1 MVDYK
6 IVHQL
11 PGRIKIHLPLIKGLS
26 VEKLKLLADRLFP
39 DFELPDGIKKVR
51 PNPITGN
58 VVIEYDPNKIDI
70 LVFLEE
76 LRLRMKDLDINSF
89 LKN

>member
-11 PGRIKIHLPLIKGLS
+11 PGRIKIHLPLIKGVS
-26 VEKLKLLADRLFP
+26 VEKLKLLAERLFA

-76 LRLRMKDLDINSF
+76 LRLRIKNLDINSF

>member
-1 MVDYK
+1 
-6 IVHQL
+6 
-11 PGRIKIHLPLIKGLS
+11 
-26 VEKLKLLADRLFP
+26 VEKLKLLADRLFA

-70 LVFLEE
+70 FLFLEE
-76 LRLRMKDLDINSF
+76 LRLRMKDLDINSL

>member
-6 IVHQL
+6 IVHKL
-11 PGRIKIHLPLIKGLS
+11 PGRIKIHLPLIKGVS
-26 VEKLKLLADRLFP
+26 VEKLKLLADRLFA

-70 LVFLEE
+70 FLFLEE

>member
-11 PGRIKIHLPLIKGLS
+11 PGRIKIHLPLIKGVS
-26 VEKLKLLADRLFP
+26 VEKLKLLADRLFA

-70 LVFLEE
+70 FLFLEE

>member
-11 PGRIKIHLPLIKGLS
+11 PGRIKIHLPLIKGVS
-26 VEKLKLLADRLFP
+26 VEKLKLLSDRLFA

-70 LVFLEE
+70 FLFLEE

>member
-11 PGRIKIHLPLIKGLS
+11 PGRIKIHLPLIKGVS
-26 VEKLKLLADRLFP
+26 VEKLKLLADRLFA
-39 DFELPDGIKKVR
+39 DFELPDGIKRVR

>member
-1 MVDYK
+1 MFDYK

-11 PGRIKIHLPLIKGLS
+11 PGRIKIHLPLIKGVS
-26 VEKLKLLADRLFP
+26 VEKLKLLADRLFA

-70 LVFLEE
+70 FLFLEE

-89 LKN
+89 IKN

>member
-11 PGRIKIHLPLIKGLS
+11 PGRIKIHLPLIKGVS
-26 VEKLKLLADRLFP
+26 VEKLKLLAERLIA

-76 LRLRMKDLDINSF
+76 LRLRIKNLDINSF

>member
-11 PGRIKIHLPLIKGLS
+11 PGRIKIHLPLIKGVS
-26 VEKLKLLADRLFP
+26 VEKLKLLADRLFA

-70 LVFLEE
+70 FVFLEE
-76 LRLRMKDLDINSF
+76 LRLRIKDLDINSF

>member
-11 PGRIKIHLPLIKGLS
+11 PGRIKIHLPLIKGVS
-26 VEKLKLLADRLFP
+26 VEKLKLLADRLFA

-70 LVFLEE
+70 FLFLEE
-76 LRLRMKDLDINSF
+76 LRLRMKDLDINSC

>member
-1 MVDYK
+1 MFDYK

-11 PGRIKIHLPLIKGLS
+11 PGRIKIHLPIIKGLS
-26 VEKLKLLADRLFP
+26 VEKLKLLADRLFA
-39 DFELPDGIKKVR
+39 DYELPDGIKKVR

-70 LVFLEE
+70 FLFLEE
-76 LRLRMKDLDINSF
+76 LRLRMKDLDINSL

>member
-1 MVDYK
+1 MVEYK

-26 VEKLKLLADRLFP
+26 VEKLKLLAERLFA

-70 LVFLEE
+70 FVFLEE
-76 LRLRMKDLDINSF
+76 LRLRFKDLDINSF

>member
-11 PGRIKIHLPLIKGLS
+11 PGRIKIHLPLIKGIS
-26 VEKLKLLADRLFP
+26 VEKLKLLADRLFA

>member
-11 PGRIKIHLPLIKGLS
+11 PGRIKIHLPLIKGVS
-26 VEKLKLLADRLFP
+26 VDKLKLLADRLFA

>member
-1 MVDYK
+1 MFDYK

-11 PGRIKIHLPLIKGLS
+11 PGRIKIHLPIIKGLS
-26 VEKLKLLADRLFP
+26 VEKLKLLADRLFA

-70 LVFLEE
+70 FLFLEE
-76 LRLRMKDLDINSF
+76 LRIRIKDLDINSF

>member
-26 VEKLKLLADRLFP
+26 VEKLKLLADRLFA
-39 DFELPDGIKKVR
+39 DFELPDGIKRVR

-58 VVIEYDPNKIDI
+58 VVIEYEPNKIDI

>member
-1 MVDYK
+1 MFDYK

-11 PGRIKIHLPLIKGLS
+11 PGRIKIHLPIIKGLS
-26 VEKLKLLADRLFP
+26 VEKLKLLADRLFA

-70 LVFLEE
+70 FLFLEE
-76 LRLRMKDLDINSF
+76 LRLRMKDLDINSL

>member
-11 PGRIKIHLPLIKGLS
+11 PGRIKIHLPLIKGIS
-26 VEKLKLLADRLFP
+26 VEKLKLLAERLFA
-39 DFELPDGIKKVR
+39 DFELPEGIKKVR

-70 LVFLEE
+70 FVFLEE
-76 LRLRMKDLDINSF
+76 LRLRIKDLDINSF

>member
-11 PGRIKIHLPLIKGLS
+11 PGRIKVHLPIIKGVS
-26 VEKLKLLADRLFP
+26 MEKLKLLADRLFA
-39 DFELPDGIKKVR
+39 DYELPDGIKKVR

-70 LVFLEE
+70 FLFLEE
-76 LRLRMKDLDINSF
+76 LRIRIKDLDINSF

>member
-11 PGRIKIHLPLIKGLS
+11 PGRIKIHLPLIKGIS
-26 VEKLKLLADRLFP
+26 VEKLKLLADRLFA
-39 DFELPDGIKKVR
+39 DFELPDGIKRVR

>member
-11 PGRIKIHLPLIKGLS
+11 PGRIKIHLPLIKGVS
-26 VEKLKLLADRLFP
+26 VEKLKLLADRLFA

-70 LVFLEE
+70 FVFLEE
-76 LRLRMKDLDINSF
+76 LRLRMKDLDINSC

>member
-11 PGRIKIHLPLIKGLS
+11 PGRIKIHLPLIKGVS
-26 VEKLKLLADRLFP
+26 IEKLKLLAERLFA
-39 DFELPDGIKKVR
+39 DFELPEGIKKVR

-76 LRLRMKDLDINSF
+76 LRLRIKDLDINSF

>member
-11 PGRIKIHLPLIKGLS
+11 PGRIKIHLPLIKGVS
-26 VEKLKLLADRLFP
+26 VEKLKLLSDRLFA

-70 LVFLEE
+70 FLFLEE
-76 LRLRMKDLDINSF
+76 LRLRMKDLDINLF

>member
-11 PGRIKIHLPLIKGLS
+11 PGRIKIHLPLIKGIS
-26 VEKLKLLADRLFP
+26 VERLKLLADRLFA
-39 DFELPDGIKKVR
+39 DFELPEGIKKVR

>member
-1 MVDYK
+1 MFDYK

-26 VEKLKLLADRLFP
+26 VEKLKLLADRLFA

-70 LVFLEE
+70 FLFLEE
-76 LRLRMKDLDINSF
+76 LRLRMKDLDINSL

>member
-11 PGRIKIHLPLIKGLS
+11 PGRIKIHLPLIKGVS
-26 VEKLKLLADRLFP
+26 VEKLKLLSDRLFA

-58 VVIEYDPNKIDI
+58 VVIEYDPNKIEI
-70 LVFLEE
+70 FLFLEE

>member
-11 PGRIKIHLPLIKGLS
+11 PGRIKIHLPLIKGVS
-26 VEKLKLLADRLFP
+26 VEKLKLLADRLFA

-76 LRLRMKDLDINSF
+76 LRLRMKDLDINSC

>member
-1 MVDYK
+1 MFDYK

-11 PGRIKIHLPLIKGLS
+11 PGRIKIHLPLIKGVS
-26 VEKLKLLADRLFP
+26 VEKLKLLADRLFA

-70 LVFLEE
+70 FLFLEE
-76 LRLRMKDLDINSF
+76 LRLRMKDLDINSC

>member
-11 PGRIKIHLPLIKGLS
+11 PGRIKIHLPLIKGVS
-26 VEKLKLLADRLFP
+26 VEKLKLLAERLFA

-76 LRLRMKDLDINSF
+76 LRLRIKDLDINSF

>member
-26 VEKLKLLADRLFP
+26 VEKLKLLADRLFA

-76 LRLRMKDLDINSF
+76 LRLRMKDLDINSL

>member
-11 PGRIKIHLPLIKGLS
+11 PGRIKVHLPIIKGVS
-26 VEKLKLLADRLFP
+26 MEKLKLLADRLFA

-70 LVFLEE
+70 FLFLEE
-76 LRLRMKDLDINSF
+76 LRLRIKDLDINSF

>member
-11 PGRIKIHLPLIKGLS
+11 PGRIKIHLPLIKGVS
-26 VEKLKLLADRLFP
+26 VERLKLLADRLFA

-70 LVFLEE
+70 FVFLEE
-76 LRLRMKDLDINSF
+76 LRLRMKDLDINSC

>member
-1 MVDYK
+1 MVEYK

-11 PGRIKIHLPLIKGLS
+11 PGRIKIHIPLIKGVS
-26 VEKLKLLADRLFP
+26 VEKLKLLAERLFA

-70 LVFLEE
+70 FVFLEE
-76 LRLRMKDLDINSF
+76 LRLRIKDLDINSF

>member
-1 MVDYK
+1 
-6 IVHQL
+6 
-11 PGRIKIHLPLIKGLS
+11 
-26 VEKLKLLADRLFP
+26 VEKLKLLADRLFA

-76 LRLRMKDLDINSF
+76 LRLRMKDLDINSL

>member
-6 IVHQL
+6 IVHQI
-11 PGRIKIHLPLIKGLS
+11 PGRIKIHLPLIKGVS
-26 VEKLKLLADRLFP
+26 VEKLKLLAERLFA

-58 VVIEYDPNKIDI
+58 IVIEYDPNKIDI
-70 LVFLEE
+70 FLFLEE
-76 LRLRMKDLDINSF
+76 LRLRIKDLEINSL

>member
-11 PGRIKIHLPLIKGLS
+11 PGRIKIHLPLIKGVS
-26 VEKLKLLADRLFP
+26 VEKLKLLAERLFA

-70 LVFLEE
+70 FLFLEE

>member
-1 MVDYK
+1 
-6 IVHQL
+6 
-11 PGRIKIHLPLIKGLS
+11 
-26 VEKLKLLADRLFP
+26 VERLKLLADRLFA
-39 DFELPDGIKKVR
+39 DFELPEGIKKVR

>member
-11 PGRIKIHLPLIKGLS
+11 PGRIKIHLPLIKGVS
-26 VEKLKLLADRLFP
+26 VEKLKLLADRLFA

-76 LRLRMKDLDINSF
+76 LRLRIKDLDINSF

>member
-11 PGRIKIHLPLIKGLS
+11 PGRIKVHLPIIKGVS
-26 VEKLKLLADRLFP
+26 VEKLKLLADRLFA
-39 DFELPDGIKKVR
+39 DYELPDGIKKVR

-70 LVFLEE
+70 FLFLEE
-76 LRLRMKDLDINSF
+76 LRLRIKDLDINSF

>member
-6 IVHQL
+6 IVHQI
-11 PGRIKIHLPLIKGLS
+11 PGRIKIHLPLIKGVS
-26 VEKLKLLADRLFP
+26 VEKLKLLADRLFA

-76 LRLRMKDLDINSF
+76 LRLRIKDLEINSL